1 MTETP
6 NVTEPSFTLTVNREF
21 LQTSLSALQAQL
33 GTCNHL
39 RTQYEQQ
46 IGVITN
52 LLGANSAGQ
61 GQGSIVTTVAQGNQQ
76 GNQQQGTKRVLTAR
90 QLETLAK
97 NRAAANRRR
106 QAAARRRKTEA
117 TKQAGNATMTA

>member
-6 NVTEPSFTLTVNREF
+6 NVTEPSFTLTVNRDF
-21 LQTSLSALQAQL
+21 LETSLNALRAQV
-33 GTCNHL
+33 GVCNNL

-61 GQGSIVTTVAQGNQQ
+61 GQGSIVTTMAQGNQQ
-76 GNQQQGTKRVLTAR
+76 GNQQGTKRVLTAR

>member
-33 GTCNHL
+33 ETCNHL

-46 IGVITN
+46 IGVITG
-52 LLGANSAGQ
+52 LLNSNSAGQ
-61 GQGSIVTTVAQGNQQ
+61 GQGSIVSTVAEGN
-76 GNQQQGTKRVLTAR
+76 QQGTKRVLTAR

-106 QAAARRRKTEA
+106 QAAARRRKAEAKA
-117 TKQAGNATMTA
+117 TKQAGQATMTA

>member
-6 NVTEPSFTLTVNREF
+6 NVTEPSFTLTVNRDF
-21 LQTSLSALQAQL
+21 LETSLNALRAQV
-33 GTCNHL
+33 GVCNNL

-46 IGVITN
+46 IGVITG
-52 LLGANSAGQ
+52 LLGSNSAGQ

-76 GNQQQGTKRVLTAR
+76 ANQPGTKRVLTAR